1 VRGVFPPTWLRHQ
14 CSMLQQR
21 GSAALHQVWNAVARA
36 GSRGL
41 RTIKDASRKTLGG
54 MHAMPWRILA
64 RRHKAPL
71 LVLGGV
77 LLALFLLMIIIKV
90 PQRQAASWRGQPG
103 IEPKDLSK
111 LENDARTTLIQGLG
125 GLVLLLGLYFTLRNL
140 QLTQDKQ
147 ITEHYTRAVEQLG
160 SDRLSVRL
168 GAIYALER
176 IARDSER
183 DHWPIMEILTAY
195 IREHAP
201 SPPKDIPPLADDLS
215 PMENSPEG
223 KDQLQPKPMPDIQAI
238 LTVLGR
244 RTRMFGKGE
253 EQPLDLSCTN
263 LQKAVLS
270 GAQLQGAVFTDA
282 QLQEA
287 NLRGAQLQGAIL
299 WAAQLQ
305 GANLR
310 GARLQGADLL
320 DAQLQGANLRGA
332 QLQGADLQAAELQEA
347 NLSAAQLQGADLRG
361 AQLQKAN
368 LTAARLQKADLWH
381 AQLQK
386 ADLTNVQLQEAN
398 LGDASLEGARNL
410 TVERLAAVKTLYDAQ
425 VDPLLL
431 EQIRQQYPQLLKEPQ
446 G

>member
-1 VRGVFPPTWLRHQ
+1 
-14 CSMLQQR
+14 
-21 GSAALHQVWNAVARA
+21 
-36 GSRGL
+36 
-41 RTIKDASRKTLGG
+41 
-54 MHAMPWRILA
+54 
-64 RRHKAPL
+64 
-71 LVLGGV
+71 
-77 LLALFLLMIIIKV
+77 
-90 PQRQAASWRGQPG
+90 
-103 IEPKDLSK
+103 
-111 LENDARTTLIQGLG
+111 
-125 GLVLLLGLYFTLRNL
+125 
-140 QLTQDKQ
+140 
-147 ITEHYTRAVEQLG
+147 
-160 SDRLSVRL
+160 
-168 GAIYALER
+168 
-176 IARDSER
+176 
-183 DHWPIMEILTAY
+183 MEILTAY

-287 NLRGAQLQGAIL
+287 NLRGAELQGAIL

-310 GARLQGADLL
+310 GA
-320 DAQLQGANLRGA
+320 QLQKANLGGA

-347 NLSAAQLQGADLRG
+347 NLSAAQLQGADLGG